1 MSLARHGHRI
11 GSPDG
16 DTVEVVSAG
25 RARATLVRAA
35 RIYEAR
41 LLAGH
46 VEEESEEAEAGSILE
61 AETAAEIHEVATIAR
76 AWAESTRKAA
86 S

>member
-1 MSLARHGHRI
+1 MSLARHGHRVEV
-11 GSPDG
+11 DG
-16 DTVEVVSAG
+16 VTVEVVSAG
-25 RARATLVRAA
+25 RARAPLVRAA
-35 RIYEAR
+35 RLYEAR

-76 AWAESTRKAA
+76 AWAEARKAA

>member
-1 MSLARHGHRI
+1 VDA
-11 GSPDG
+11 
-16 DTVEVVSAG
+16 VSAA
-25 RARATLVRAA
+25 RARAPLVRAA
-35 RIYEAR
+35 RLYEAR

-76 AWAESTRKAA
+76 AWAESTRRPA
-86 S
+86 

>member
-11 GSPDG
+11 DNDG

-25 RARATLVRAA
+25 RARAPLVRAA
-35 RIYEAR
+35 RLYEAR

-76 AWAESTRKAA
+76 AWAESARKAA
-86 S
+86 T